1 MKPACRETGVGRK
14 TPVKD
19 KGVAREMPGVSTG
32 AAGEENRGVGFV
44 FLPDCVHSANSFTSR
59 IGT

>member
-1 MKPACRETGVGRK
+1 MKPVCRQTGVGRE
-14 TPVKD
+14 TPVED
-19 KGVAREMPGVSTG
+19 KSVAREMPGVSAG
-32 AAGEENRGVGFV
+32 AADEENRGVGSV